1 MNDLYRDREGLLKLI
16 TELGGDSDSKGTSED
31 SNSLSEKPLLDTG
44 QTDSNSEDVNIST
57 VDKSKLVFKDI
68 SIKLKK
74 ADIPNSPQVKEE
86 NENGQDETKNNGK
99 RKTEDHEEVEAK
111 RVKEEEESAGD
122 IKNEESEDSKDHGS
136 TEYNKTEENI
146 VSETIEEPVM
156 KVEGEGAG
164 ADNEAVFG
172 LDPIVGDTIEEEVMY
187 FYGEGSGRDCD
198 TGNEEEKKSETIQN
212 SSINNKSNLNSN
224 KSDMDN
230 INCMSKEVPSSLSTI
245 DRKTDNTPEQ
255 DTKIVNS
262 GESNSTVSTP
272 KKSMFFFGPSK
283 TNSLSPNLTIG
294 FGQNSTVK
302 DSEKSEKDHDENNV
316 NNSENSSKDLQK
328 TDLIENGELKE
339 QQKNVE
345 KSSDNFEKNK
355 LIEKIEKNTTKI
367 SNDIQ
372 LISKAQDES
381 TSNLKVENV
390 DNKEKDSKDNKIT
403 DNSEIHISEDLK
415 TDEVNNTKTVEEDNN
430 KIVPEEVKLGK
441 ESNMQCLEKGND
453 EEGSKI
459 CEEAQSVAE
468 DKNSLKIV
476 IETPCLKKVAY
487 KCGEKG
493 EKSLNENSNP
503 IEQGEESI
511 IPQKS
516 ADSEE
521 NILMTDVSGSKDM
534 ADQKVEDKT
543 EPTIA
548 KVSESEEN
556 QESSKNKVSTEDEE
570 FVEDVKP
577 SDKKNLIDTSIQKK
591 CRDEDNNV
599 EDAKPL
605 EKQVNVVQDK
615 STPEQVL
622 EDVKVSE
629 EKINSTIDEEHTK
642 DNDSSVSVESKQN
655 QLSTEDIN
663 EKSSLD
669 KCQQEPEGPKN
680 LEYNDPDL
688 IVKIEPSKKMKMNEE
703 QECNDETF
711 ADSSAGASPQSV
723 LSVDCAIES
732 PDNE

>member
-111 RVKEEEESAGD
+111 RVKEGEESAGD

-622 EDVKVSE
+622 EDVKVS
-629 EKINSTIDEEHTK
+629 
-642 DNDSSVSVESKQN
+642 VESKQN